1 MSSVARPR
9 EDLDGLTQY
18 DAFNKLKES
27 TLHYVHLYTGD
38 DGLAYFKDV
47 EVPLTDQGQGT
58 ALSDIFKTKGMIMRR
73 NTADYQLDYH
83 TAPRRQLIVN
93 LTGTAE
99 ITASGGETRQ
109 FGPGS
114 IMLADDTTGKG
125 HISKA
130 LTAERISLFVHID
143 EI

>member
-1 MSSVARPR
+1 
-9 EDLDGLTQY
+9 
-18 DAFNKLKES
+18 
-27 TLHYVHLYTGD
+27 
-38 DGLAYFKDV
+38 
-47 EVPLTDQGQGT
+47 
-58 ALSDIFKTKGMIMRR
+58 MRR

-83 TAPRRQLIVN
+83 TAPRRQFIVN

-99 ITASGGETRQ
+99 ITASGGETRV

-130 LTAERISLFVHID
+130 LTPERLSLFVHVD
-143 EI
+143 EV